1 VTVKVPLSVHR
12 RRLAQA
18 GAVAV
23 TVTVLDQVTKALIQK
38 RLPLG
43 EGFWVWDGIFMISHV
58 RNPGVAF
65 GLFADLGSAFR
76 VPFFIVTAAAAVWL
90 LTSVYRQAGHL
101 LLGRL
106 ALGLIIGGAV
116 GNHIDRI
123 RFGGVTDFLD
133 FWIWTYHWPT
143 FNVADSGITCG
154 VGVLLFALWRAREL

>member
-1 VTVKVPLSVHR
+1 MTVNGALSGKYG
-12 RRLAQA
+12 RLVQA
-18 GAVAV
+18 GSVAT
-23 TVTVLDQVTKALIQK
+23 TVAVLDQVTKALIQK
-38 RLPLG
+38 RLLLG
-43 EGFWVWDGIFMISHV
+43 EGRWVWDGIFMISHV

-65 GLFADLGSAFR
+65 GMLADLGLAWR
-76 VPFFIVTAAAAVWL
+76 APFFVVTVAAAVWL
-90 LTSVYRQAGHL
+90 LVTVYRQAGHL

-116 GNHIDRI
+116 GNNIDRV

-154 VGVLLFALWRAREL
+154 VGLLLFALWKAKEL